1 MNSLEKWRRVC
12 FSRNRNACFI
22 CCWGVREWMNLDFGK
37 IAIMLDV
44 RYLHFEYFVP
54 QPPHPSVSLNLR
66 VQWIVLPWEWDA
78 ARMMATITL
87 HPNTYLVRHSSLWGF
102 QFQNVIHACSKYG
115 CNHSVQC
122 TVHPN
127 IYFIRRCNTAQSIRN
142 KLLTLEEGAGSNKT
156 DFWQVQQDQSMYF
169 ALLFICEVSFMWF
182 DFLLSCYI
190 ITYKAICV
198 KVITTTK

>member
-1 MNSLEKWRRVC
+1 MSHINQLKYTTASPHEVKQKIIQFRMNNLEKWWVC
-12 FSRNRNACFI
+12 FSRNRNSCFI
-22 CCWGVREWMNLDFGK
+22 CCWGVWEWMNLDFGK

-102 QFQNVIHACSKYG
+102 QFQNVIHACSRYG
-115 CNHSVQC
+115 YNHCTQCSV
-122 TVHPN
+122 
-127 IYFIRRCNTAQSIRN
+127 
-142 KLLTLEEGAGSNKT
+142 L
-156 DFWQVQQDQSMYF
+156 
-169 ALLFICEVSFMWF
+169 
-182 DFLLSCYI
+182 YI
-190 ITYKAICV
+190 QTYISYNVATQLKASGTNCWL
-198 KVITTTK
+198 

>member
-1 MNSLEKWRRVC
+1 MCFLNSQNLHKAVEWWVIKYTTASAHEVKQKIIQFRMNNLEKW
-12 FSRNRNACFI
+12 
-22 CCWGVREWMNLDFGK
+22 WKWVREWMNLDFGK

-102 QFQNVIHACSKYG
+102 QFQNVIHACSRYG
-115 CNHSVQC
+115 YNHCTQCSVLYIQ
-122 TVHPN
+122 TYISYNVA
-127 IYFIRRCNTAQSIRN
+127 TQLKAS
-142 KLLTLEEGAGSNKT
+142 GT
-156 DFWQVQQDQSMYF
+156 DCWP
-169 ALLFICEVSFMWF
+169 
-182 DFLLSCYI
+182 
-190 ITYKAICV
+190 
-198 KVITTTK
+198 